1 MAQFQYA
8 PAAAQIG
15 NASTTDAGLMS
26 ASDKTKLNGIA
37 EGATANVGTV
47 TGITMN
53 NTAQTVDANGVVNL
67 GTVLTQNPLPAV
79 TSSDNGK
86 FLTVVSGAWAATTVP
101 NANGVGF

>member
-1 MAQFQYA
+1 MAQYEYA
-8 PAAAQIG
+8 PARAQIG
-15 NASTTDAGLMS
+15 DATTSDSGLMS

-37 EGATANVGTV
+37 EGATANIGTV

-53 NTAQTVDANGVVNL
+53 GSSQTVSPEGVVNL
-67 GTVLTQNPLPAV
+67 GTITSLPSV

-101 NANGVGF
+101 NANGVSF